1 MKRYKDLVKINPAP
15 KSRFGINPS
24 DPWSTKAN
32 IAEGRNSIL
41 KKFILSKGIDP
52 VSLSGDSMIAFAKSL
67 EFQKWAADRKL
78 RGEAVDS
85 PTMLSQ
91 RRLQSKL
98 NKHKVIHAV
107 GGLGEE
113 SDLDET
119 YPGHS
124 STVKNPNFND
134 ELSIRRVSPPGRRLK
149 SGKLSAD
156 ERGSQERTKRLMQ
169 FTKAKGGL
177 TGPKGNLPEE
187 VDRKDTVTVDIPL
200 LIRLLELAREDI
212 KTDMDLHRVVERI
225 INIRNKGVLTMDD
238 YDTVANINDK
248 KYKKTNSNLRAIRA
262 KNVAN
267 KIKASAVRKEETELE
282 ESTIKV
288 GDAVVWNKGKTGQT
302 AGKVHRIDAD
312 DYILHHTKTNTYH
325 RVPKQGSEL
334 IKEMDNRTPSGDRR
348 ERRAYGPEAIA
359 QREKETQS
367 QLKKVSPELRKKL
380 RLPEPKEGMSENI
393 DEDKFQ
399 DSQAATQT
407 TGMEVESKASKMIKA
422 LRKKR
427 NVKEELYDWEK
438 EDKSVQSYGKKP
450 KFGKPNPNSK
460 SNLAADTT
468 VSRAVM
474 SGGTTLTG
482 EKRDDVEIDPM
493 MKNRPTIPMDDN
505 KKVKKAKI

>member
-52 VSLSGDSMIAFAKSL
+52 VSLSGDSMIAFSKSL

-78 RGEAVDS
+78 RGEAVES

-98 NKHKVIHAV
+98 NKHKVIHSV

-134 ELSIRRVSPPGRRLK
+134 ELSIRRVGPSGRRLK

-156 ERGSQERTKRLMQ
+156 ERGQQERTKRLMQ

-267 KIKASAVRKEETELE
+267 KIKASAVRKEETE
-282 ESTIKV
+282 S
-288 GDAVVWNKGKTGQT
+288 
-302 AGKVHRIDAD
+302 
-312 DYILHHTKTNTYH
+312 
-325 RVPKQGSEL
+325 
-334 IKEMDNRTPSGDRR
+334 
-348 ERRAYGPEAIA
+348 
-359 QREKETQS
+359 
-367 QLKKVSPELRKKL
+367 
-380 RLPEPKEGMSENI
+380 I

-450 KFGKPNPNSK
+450 KFAKPNPNSK
-460 SNLAADTT
+460 SNLAADTN

>member
-52 VSLSGDSMIAFAKSL
+52 VSLSGDSMIAFSKSL

-78 RGEAVDS
+78 RGEAVES
-85 PTMLSQ
+85 PT
-91 RRLQSKL
+91 
-98 NKHKVIHAV
+98 
-107 GGLGEE
+107 
-113 SDLDET
+113 
-119 YPGHS
+119 PGHS

-134 ELSIRRVSPPGRRLK
+134 ELSIRRISPPGRRLK

-267 KIKASAVRKEETELE
+267 KIKASAVRKEETE
-282 ESTIKV
+282 S
-288 GDAVVWNKGKTGQT
+288 
-302 AGKVHRIDAD
+302 
-312 DYILHHTKTNTYH
+312 
-325 RVPKQGSEL
+325 
-334 IKEMDNRTPSGDRR
+334 
-348 ERRAYGPEAIA
+348 
-359 QREKETQS
+359 
-367 QLKKVSPELRKKL
+367 
-380 RLPEPKEGMSENI
+380 I

>member
-52 VSLSGDSMIAFAKSL
+52 VSLSGDSMIAFSKSL

-78 RGEAVDS
+78 RGEAVES

-98 NKHKVIHAV
+98 NKHKVIHSV
-107 GGLGEE
+107 SGLGEE

-134 ELSIRRVSPPGRRLK
+134 ELSNRRVSPPGRRLK

-156 ERGSQERTKRLMQ
+156 ERGAQERTKRLMQ

-267 KIKASAVRKEETELE
+267 KIKVSAVRKEETE
-282 ESTIKV
+282 S
-288 GDAVVWNKGKTGQT
+288 
-302 AGKVHRIDAD
+302 
-312 DYILHHTKTNTYH
+312 
-325 RVPKQGSEL
+325 
-334 IKEMDNRTPSGDRR
+334 
-348 ERRAYGPEAIA
+348 
-359 QREKETQS
+359 
-367 QLKKVSPELRKKL
+367 
-380 RLPEPKEGMSENI
+380 I

>member
-52 VSLSGDSMIAFAKSL
+52 VSLSGDSMIAFSKSL

-78 RGEAVDS
+78 RGEAVES

-98 NKHKVIHAV
+98 NKHKVIHSV

-134 ELSIRRVSPPGRRLK
+134 ELSIRRISPPGRRLK

-267 KIKASAVRKEETELE
+267 KIKASAVRKEETE
-282 ESTIKV
+282 S
-288 GDAVVWNKGKTGQT
+288 
-302 AGKVHRIDAD
+302 
-312 DYILHHTKTNTYH
+312 
-325 RVPKQGSEL
+325 
-334 IKEMDNRTPSGDRR
+334 
-348 ERRAYGPEAIA
+348 
-359 QREKETQS
+359 
-367 QLKKVSPELRKKL
+367 
-380 RLPEPKEGMSENI
+380 I

>member
-15 KSRFGINPS
+15 KSRFGVNPS
-24 DPWSTKAN
+24 DPWSAKAGL
-32 IAEGRNSIL
+32 AEGRNSIL

-52 VSLSGDSMIAFAKSL
+52 VTLSGDSMIAFSKSL

-78 RGEAVDS
+78 RGEAVES
-85 PTMLSQ
+85 PAMLSQ
-91 RRLQSKL
+91 RRLQKKISKHQ
-98 NKHKVIHAV
+98 NIGPV

-134 ELSIRRVSPPGRRLK
+134 ELSIRRVGPSGRRLK

-156 ERGSQERTKRLMQ
+156 ERGQQERTKRLMQ

-238 YDTVANINDK
+238 YDTVADINDK

-267 KIKASAVRKEETELE
+267 KIKVSAVRKEETELE
-282 ESTIKV
+282 
-288 GDAVVWNKGKTGQT
+288 
-302 AGKVHRIDAD
+302 
-312 DYILHHTKTNTYH
+312 
-325 RVPKQGSEL
+325 
-334 IKEMDNRTPSGDRR
+334 EMDNRTPSGDRR
-348 ERRAYGPEAIA
+348 ERRAYGPEAMD

-380 RLPEPKEGMSENI
+380 RLPEPKEGMSE
-393 DEDKFQ
+393 DKYQ
-399 DSQAATQT
+399 DPNAATQT
-407 TGMEVESKASKMIKA
+407 VGMEVESKKRFRT
-422 LRKKR
+422 LRKESVMR
-427 NVKEELYDWEK
+427 EELYDWEK

-450 KFGKPNPNSK
+450 KFAKPNPNSK
-460 SNLAADTT
+460 SNLAADTN